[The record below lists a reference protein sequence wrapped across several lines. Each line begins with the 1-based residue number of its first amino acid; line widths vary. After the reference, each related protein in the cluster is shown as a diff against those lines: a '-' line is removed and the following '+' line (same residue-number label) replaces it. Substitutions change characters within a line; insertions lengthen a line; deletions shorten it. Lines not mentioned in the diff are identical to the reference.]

1 MSPKCCLM
9 YIYITLP
16 VLILCLIYVFMSTS
30 WSIYLLSVMICFSLL
45 FSFLFCLII
54 YRLIKMDTI
63 FLFAHFIIFLR
74 FSPRLLLSFRLIFLP
89 IAACCLENL
98 PWIVKNFQVA
108 ISKGMSA
115 VLHSLPFLIC
125 KIRLRPKFS
134 YQLDIPQRNL
144 MLYAI
149 RYYLYNFKNVK
160 NTHGEA

>member
-1 MSPKCCLM
+1 MVWNGWTKFTSVLPLLCTRLYCAHALLYLFSTQPQFWLTFNWSDPRMSPKCCLM

-74 FSPRLLLSFRLIFLP
+74 FSPRLLLSFRLIFFP
-89 IAACCLENL
+89 IAACC
-98 PWIVKNFQVA
+98 
-108 ISKGMSA
+108 
-115 VLHSLPFLIC
+115 SLLS
-125 KIRLRPKFS
+125 RKFA
-134 YQLDIPQRNL
+134 LDC
-144 MLYAI
+144 
-149 RYYLYNFKNVK
+149 
-160 NTHGEA
+160 